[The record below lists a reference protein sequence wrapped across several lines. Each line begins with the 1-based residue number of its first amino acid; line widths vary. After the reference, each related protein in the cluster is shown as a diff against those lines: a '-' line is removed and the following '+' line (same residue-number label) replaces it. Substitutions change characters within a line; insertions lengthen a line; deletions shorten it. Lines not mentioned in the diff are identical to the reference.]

1 MADLTVVVFTD
12 ACPKYNTF
20 GIKRRHKFGDFNFRQ
35 IVSFNEIRISS
46 LDHTTLIIHRKK
58 LIPKLARFQL
68 NSTTNI
74 PICTPV
80 DN

>member
-12 ACPKYNTF
+12 PCPKSNTF
-20 GIKRRHKFGDFNFRQ
+20 GIKRRHNGDFNFRQ

-46 LDHTTLIIHRKK
+46 LDHATLIIHREK

-68 NSTTNI
+68 DFTTNI
-74 PICTPV
+74 SICTPLG
-80 DN
+80 N